1 MEAPRAWFPAI
12 GVPDRQRQVVRGKRA
27 GWTERKENYMKSRS
41 VFVVVAC
48 AVLLGLL
55 GGTAWSADPIM
66 NVYVKFDF
74 KVQEKTLPA
83 GYYVVLVNRA
93 RPEDVVLKNEQT
105 DEVTQ
110 LPIVTRLADTGGSKA
125 KLVFDTEGGEH
136 YLSEIHIPN
145 TDGYALQGA
154 PGEHKHEQVPAEN

>member
-1 MEAPRAWFPAI
+1 M
-12 GVPDRQRQVVRGKRA
+12 VREERA
-27 GWTERKENYMKSRS
+27 GCTERKEDSMKNRS
-41 VFVVVAC
+41 VFVLVAC

-74 KVQEKTLPA
+74 KVQGKTLPA

-93 RPEDVVLKNEQT
+93 KPEDVVLKNEQT

-110 LPIVTRLADTGGSKA
+110 LPIMTRLADTGGSKA
-125 KLVFDTEGGEH
+125 KLVFDKAGGEH

-145 TDGYALQGA
+145 MDGYALQGA
-154 PGEHKHEQVPAEN
+154 PGEHAHEQVSAEN